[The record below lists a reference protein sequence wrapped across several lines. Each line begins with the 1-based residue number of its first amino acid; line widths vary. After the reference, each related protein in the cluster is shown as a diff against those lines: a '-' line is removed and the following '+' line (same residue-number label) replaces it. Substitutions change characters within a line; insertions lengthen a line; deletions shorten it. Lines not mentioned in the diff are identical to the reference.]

1 MQPDQLVLP
10 VDPLNNGTVVN
21 ETFTR
26 FEAYQN
32 RTSYIGPLHA
42 PDARNTLAIYRTF
55 PTKSGNFKGTAK
67 TSVKFT
73 EDLQVAGVDSSTTL
87 TAPIILD
94 LSFSV
99 PIGATIADVKHLR
112 QRLMALIDN
121 DSFMDALNVQL
132 MV

>member
-1 MQPDQLVLP
+1 
-10 VDPLNNGTVVN
+10 
-21 ETFTR
+21 
-26 FEAYQN
+26 
-32 RTSYIGPLHA
+32 
-42 PDARNTLAIYRTF
+42 
-55 PTKSGNFKGTAK
+55 
-67 TSVKFT
+67 
-73 EDLQVAGVDSSTTL
+73 LQVAGVDSSTTL